1 MALLVNGSAA
11 AQAYPTRTIR
21 IIMPLAPGGNV
32 DLMFIALLKAKPG
45 ELAYATSGN
54 GSTGHIAA
62 ALFSRAAGVEMLY
75 VPYKGNAQS
84 LVDVMAGQVPMMFD
98 QVSTSIQHVASG
110 KLRPLAVTT
119 LTCSV
124 SFPNVPT
131 LDEAGLKG
139 FEDSTWNGLF
149 APAGTPPEIL
159 ARLQQEVAKIVRGPE
174 LQKRFGERGIEM
186 IASSTP
192 AEFTDYV
199 RSETARYVK
208 LGREANIRAD

>member
-1 MALLVNGSAA
+1 MLHALY
-11 AQAYPTRTIR
+11 Q
-21 IIMPLAPGGNV
+21 
-32 DLMFIALLKAKPG
+32 
-45 ELAYATSGN
+45 
-54 GSTGHIAA
+54 
-62 ALFSRAAGVEMLY
+62 
-75 VPYKGNAQS
+75 GNAPS

-98 QVSTSIQHVASG
+98 QVSTSMQHVASG

-119 LTCSV
+119 MTRSL

-159 ARLQQEVAKIVRGPE
+159 TRLQQEISRMVNGAE

-186 IASSTP
+186 IASKSP
-192 AEFTDYV
+192 AEFTGYV

-208 LGREANIRAD
+208 LARDANIKAD

>member
-1 MALLVNGSAA
+1 MLHALY
-11 AQAYPTRTIR
+11 Q
-21 IIMPLAPGGNV
+21 
-32 DLMFIALLKAKPG
+32 
-45 ELAYATSGN
+45 
-54 GSTGHIAA
+54 
-62 ALFSRAAGVEMLY
+62 
-75 VPYKGNAQS
+75 GNAPS

-98 QVSTSIQHVASG
+98 QVSTSMQHVASG

-119 LTCSV
+119 MTRSL

-149 APAGTPPEIL
+149 APAGTPPDIL
-159 ARLQQEVAKIVRGPE
+159 ARLQQEVAKIVRSAE

-192 AEFTDYV
+192 AEFTGYI

-208 LGREANIRAD
+208 LAREANIRAD